1 MTHRRD
7 SRVFLTS
14 LFVGFPATQ
23 AKTTEAEKLAAELMH
38 AKHRLEA
45 AEATVTRLE
54 SQAKTRADQHE
65 AAIKRI
71 MEETAESRKG
81 LEQLLFQDEGRVSAL
96 EIALRAKEMELLSLR
111 DEEAQRLASLEEK
124 IIANVRQDL
133 VKMRSELK
141 RAGE

>member
-1 MTHRRD
+1 
-7 SRVFLTS
+7 
-14 LFVGFPATQ
+14 
-23 AKTTEAEKLAAELMH
+23 MH